1 MIINIKQQT
10 KNYKPLK
17 IKAYGKI
24 KKKASYASGK
34 AWEAKGKKKR
44 ATNEVW
50 IHERNLKYREQQPRQ
65 ITKAKKV

>member
-34 AWEAKGKKKR
+34 A
-44 ATNEVW
+44 
-50 IHERNLKYREQQPRQ
+50 
-65 ITKAKKV
+65 